1 MEFAQDLV
9 GKACAVTGAS
19 SGIGRHAALRLA
31 EAGMAVA
38 LLARRQELLRELAD
52 EIKDAGGRALA
63 VATDVTDRASVE
75 KAFEAL
81 AQEFACEPAVLFNN
95 AGIARQSPAL
105 ATEEKDFD
113 AVLDVDLK
121 GVWTVAQCWAR
132 RLQAKKMAGSMI
144 NISSILGMA
153 VAPELLPYSV
163 AKAGVI
169 QLTRALALELGPF
182 QIRVNSIAP
191 GYIETDLN
199 RAFLASE
206 GGMRLARKIPLGRIG
221 EFGDLDGAILLLASD
236 ASRHMTGTVLPIDG
250 GHLLVS
256 L

>member
-19 SGIGRHAALRLA
+19 SGIGRHAALTLA
-31 EAGMAVA
+31 KAGMAVA
-38 LLARRQELLRELAD
+38 LLARREQRLRQLAD
-52 EIKDAGGRALA
+52 EIRDAGGRALA
-63 VATDVTDRASVE
+63 VPADVTDRPSVE
-75 KAFEAL
+75 QAFETL
-81 AQEFACEPAVLFNN
+81 AREFGEPAVLLNN

-105 ATEEKDFD
+105 ETAEKDFD

-132 RLQAKKMAGSMI
+132 RLQAQKMAGSMI
-144 NISSILGMA
+144 NVSSILGWA
-153 VAPELLPYSV
+153 VSPELLPYCV

-169 QLTRALALELGPF
+169 QLTRALALELGPL

-191 GYIETDLN
+191 GYIATDLN
-199 RAFLASE
+199 RNFLASE
-206 GGMRLARKIPLGRIG
+206 GGRRMARKIPLGRIG
-221 EFGDLDGAILLLASD
+221 EFSDLDGALLLLACD
-236 ASRHMTGTVLPIDG
+236 ASRYMTGTVLPIDG

>member
-9 GKACAVTGAS
+9 GKVCAVTGAS
-19 SGIGRHAALRLA
+19 SGIGRHAALKLA
-31 EAGMAVA
+31 QAGMAVA

-63 VATDVTDRASVE
+63 VVADVTDRASVE
-75 KAFEAL
+75 QAFA
-81 AQEFACEPAVLFNN
+81 ASAREFAAEPAVLFNN
-95 AGIARQSPAL
+95 AGITRQSPAL
-105 ATEEKDFD
+105 ATAEKDFD

-144 NISSILGMA
+144 NISSILGLA

-191 GYIETDLN
+191 GYIETDMN

-206 GGMRLARKIPLGRIG
+206 GGARLARKIPLGRIG
-221 EFGDLDGAILLLASD
+221 ELEDLDGALLLLASD
-236 ASRHMTGTVLPIDG
+236 ASRHMTGTVLPVDG

>member
-1 MEFAQDLV
+1 MPA
-9 GKACAVTGAS
+9 
-19 SGIGRHAALRLA
+19 
-31 EAGMAVA
+31 
-38 LLARRQELLRELAD
+38 
-52 EIKDAGGRALA
+52 
-63 VATDVTDRASVE
+63 DVTDRASVE
-75 KAFEAL
+75 QAFETL
-81 AQEFACEPAVLFNN
+81 AREFAGEPAVLFNN

-105 ATEEKDFD
+105 ETAEQDFD
-113 AVLDVDLK
+113 AVLDVNLK

-132 RLQAKKMAGSMI
+132 RLRAQKMAGSMI
-144 NISSILGMA
+144 NVSSILGLA
-153 VAPELLPYSV
+153 VSPELLPYSV

-199 RAFLASE
+199 RAFLSSE
-206 GGMRLARKIPLGRIG
+206 SGRRMAGKIPLGRVG
-221 EFGDLDGAILLLASD
+221 ELEDLDGALLLLASD
-236 ASRHMTGTVLPIDG
+236 ASRHITGVVLPIDG